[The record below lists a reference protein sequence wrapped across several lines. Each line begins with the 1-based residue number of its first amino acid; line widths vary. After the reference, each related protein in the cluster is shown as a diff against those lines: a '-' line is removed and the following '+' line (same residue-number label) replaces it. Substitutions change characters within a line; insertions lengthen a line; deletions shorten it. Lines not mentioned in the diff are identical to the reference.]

1 MPACMAA
8 VLLGCAR
15 RDELGADA
23 QADPPGQ
30 EVRESTQGGGGQGH
44 PGVGTDARG
53 YTARVDA
60 AGEHGLGFSHT
71 GGGESRTAE
80 AHAAVAIGHRPG
92 ITVQAVP
99 SVTRAVAIGTPPLVG
114 RSEPRGRLARMAE
127 EATVTLLRDQAAAAH
142 DSADRG
148 APRPRPARMPWVHE
162 RPQCLGAACRV
173 PTTHLHDG
181 LDAVLRRLLR
191 AAAWGARTSLQPWGT
206 GGEIALKP
214 LGARLTTDAVPRA
227 QRRDRPRSS
236 QVVRHAWEVLV
247 HGSCVSPG
255 HGAPPWVPTMII
267 NVCPMSLDSTVT
279 HVSGLYPNGV

>member
-23 QADPPGQ
+23 QADPPGR
-30 EVRESTQGGGGQGH
+30 EVRESTQGVGGQGH
-44 PGVGTDARG
+44 PVVGTDALG

-99 SVTRAVAIGTPPLVG
+99 GVTLAVAIGTPPLVG

-127 EATVTLLRDQAAAAH
+127 AATVTCLRDQAAAAH

-181 LDAVLRRLLR
+181 LDAVRRRLLR
-191 AAAWGARTSLQPWGT
+191 AAAWGARTSLQPWGS

-227 QRRDRPRSS
+227 QRSDRPRSS
-236 QVVRHAWEVLV
+236 QVVSHAWEVLV

-267 NVCPMSLDSTVT
+267 NV
-279 HVSGLYPNGV
+279 